1 MASVRLDTKNVGD
14 IIKIKENSTAV
25 DFIVVHKGAPST
37 AYYGMDGGVIVLRK
51 DIHSNGVYDSSNND
65 YANSDVH
72 SWCNGTY
79 LNTIQEDVRSQIM
92 TVRIPYRR
100 GTSGSSVST
109 GANGLQCK
117 AFLLSTKEVDS
128 TESYSPNEGA
138 VFSYFSGGGNSKRIA
153 NLNGSPNYWWLRSPN
168 TDFGSYVAWDVRS
181 DGTLDYDYVH
191 GSYGRRPAF
200 VLPGSLYVA
209 DSGNV
214 VTNEVPTA
222 PGAITADPVV
232 GGGTTT
238 ITLASAAT
246 DPDGSVVNYQYEH
259 KVDGSAWEV
268 FSTVNA
274 LTTQE
279 EIDVDWGTVQ
289 YRACAIDN
297 QGAAGPYVQSSVYQV
312 NAGYIMIGGP
322 SSNMGEQNVPFIFNA
337 TLDVSGL
344 NSITGIHVRAWVD
357 SHLMYDQMKNQGDTI
372 SFEVDTRTMATG
384 SHKIRV
390 TAEHDTVLPAKAD
403 YTFTI
408 TGSEVPEGG
417 RSVQAEDEL
426 GNPIWFRVMG
436 RDVIANGNESI
447 MNEIEDLRTQHFGAT
462 GRLEHV
468 DTVSGVSSYTLTREV
483 GAIYGVTI
491 YPQVAAGTTTPMLRF
506 SIPNGYTGNVTLD
519 SIGSVH
525 AESGTVTFTI
535 PTTAVLSIS
544 KYAMDTPVG

>member
-1 MASVRLDTKNVGD
+1 MS
-14 IIKIKENSTAV
+14 
-25 DFIVVHKGAPST
+25 F
-37 AYYGMDGGVIVLRK
+37 Y
-51 DIHSNGVYDSSNND
+51 
-65 YANSDVH
+65 
-72 SWCNGTY
+72 
-79 LNTIQEDVRSQIM
+79 
-92 TVRIPYRR
+92 
-100 GTSGSSVST
+100 
-109 GANGLQCK
+109 
-117 AFLLSTKEVDS
+117 
-128 TESYSPNEGA
+128 
-138 VFSYFSGGGNSKRIA
+138 
-153 NLNGSPNYWWLRSPN
+153 
-168 TDFGSYVAWDVRS
+168 
-181 DGTLDYDYVH
+181 
-191 GSYGRRPAF
+191 SYGRRPAF
-200 VLPGSLYVA
+200 VLPGSLYVD

-214 VTNEVPTA
+214 VTNESPTA
-222 PGAITADPVV
+222 PGDITADPVV

-259 KVDGSAWEV
+259 KIDGGTYEV

-279 EIDVDWGTVQ
+279 EIDADWGTVQ

-297 QGAAGPYVQSSVYQV
+297 QGATGPYVESSVYQV
-312 NAGYIMIGGP
+312 NSGYIMIGGP
-322 SSNMGEQNVPFIFNA
+322 SSNMGEKNVPFTFNA

-344 NSITGIHVRAWVD
+344 DSITGIHVRAWVD
-357 SHLMYDQMKNQGDTI
+357 SHLVYDETKNQGDTVT
-372 SFEVDTRTMATG
+372 FEVDTRTMATG
-384 SHKIRV
+384 THAIRV

-408 TGSEVPEGG
+408 TGGEVPEGG

-436 RDVIANGNESI
+436 RDVIANGNKSI

-468 DTVSGVSSYTLTREV
+468 DTVSGVSSYILTREV

-491 YPQVAAGTTTPMLRF
+491 YPQIAAGTTTPMLRF
-506 SIPNGYTGNVTLD
+506 SIPNGYTGNVTLG
-519 SIGSVH
+519 SIGSVK

-544 KYAMDTPVG
+544 KYAMDTPVGG